1 MEQECVMLIQHCWK
15 FRVCPFFFVFTWQS
29 LYLYRFLTPLPLS
42 DESAELGIGFES
54 NCNLEKER
62 TGGLD
67 EGGEREKSED

>member
-1 MEQECVMLIQHCWK
+1 MYDADSALPKISGL
-15 FRVCPFFFVFTWQS
+15 PFLFCFFFTWQS
-29 LYLYRFLTPLPLS
+29 LYLYRFLTPLPVS